1 MNIYEQ
7 LATFN
12 IIETERL
19 LLRPLSMG
27 DAPDMFDY
35 ASQAD
40 NLVYVFPKH
49 DNIAQ
54 TRLTIANMF
63 MKVPLGKWAIEH
75 KADHKMIGTITFV
88 KLDKKNRSAEIGY
101 VLNQRYWGQGL
112 MTEVVKTI
120 AEFSLETFGLT
131 HIDIVVDSDN
141 LGSIK
146 VAEKAQF
153 HIVETYKALS
163 PYTKVLKVFKRY
175 RKGNHE

>member
-101 VLNQRYWGQGL
+101 VLNQRLRWGNTCLQQL
-112 MTEVVKTI
+112 QAVRFT
-120 AEFSLETFGLT
+120 
-131 HIDIVVDSDN
+131 
-141 LGSIK
+141 
-146 VAEKAQF
+146 
-153 HIVETYKALS
+153 
-163 PYTKVLKVFKRY
+163 
-175 RKGNHE
+175 